1 MKINS
6 YGQVSL
12 TEKEIFDALYTKT
25 IENTSNIFVED
36 DKIAKIFNKSIKD
49 NYEDFEILNIFNDL
63 TISIE
68 EFDKLNQSIWFYP
81 NSYKNFDVKNYLYSI
96 CPENNKNR
104 LEQELSLYEKYNLLD
119 LLKFLKYL
127 VDIMKTHN
135 ILWGIGRGSSVSS
148 YVLFL
153 LEIHKIDSIKHN
165 LDISEFLN

>member
-25 IENTSNIFVED
+25 IENSSNIFVED
-36 DKIAKIFNKSIKD
+36 DKIVNQFNKSIKD
-49 NYEDFEILNIFNDL
+49 NYEDFELLNIFNNL
-63 TISIE
+63 TLSIE
-68 EFDKLNQSIWFYP
+68 DFDKLNQSFWFYST
-81 NSYKNFDVKNYLYSI
+81 NYKNLDIKNYLYSI

-104 LEQELSLYEKYNLLD
+104 LEEELCLYEKYNLLD

-127 VDIMKTHN
+127 VDTMKTHN
-135 ILWGIGRGSSVSS
+135 ITWGIGRGSSVSS

-153 LEIHKIDSIKHN
+153 MEIHKIDSVKHN

>member
-6 YGQVSL
+6 YGQTSL

-25 IENTSNIFVED
+25 IDTLLYVSVD
-36 DKIAKIFNKSIKD
+36 DKNVSEKFNLSNKE
-49 NYEDFEILNIFNDL
+49 NFEDFHNLNFFTD
-63 TISIE
+63 ISISKE
-68 EFDKLNQSIWFYP
+68 KFDKINQSEWFYLK
-81 NSYKNFDVKNYLYSI
+81 NYKNLDIKEYLYNI
-96 CPENNKNR
+96 CPESNKNR
-104 LEQELSLYEKYNLLD
+104 LDQELSLYEKNNLLE

-135 ILWGIGRGSSVSS
+135 ILWGVGRGSSVSS

-153 LEIHKIDSIKHN
+153 LEIHKIDSIKHD